1 VLRFPEQKILSN
13 LTVTLQAPSSCSV
26 PPSFTNT
33 LHHAREQKLR
43 CNVRR
48 CTHRALGK
56 GLPLVSIAI
65 ANAGGTEVSDL
76 HLEQW
81 SSGAVEQSTF
91 EQRNLRV
98 QKVLFCNAKA
108 LRECLQA
115 LRECLRGSLRAAY
128 APTVLAYTGI
138 AYADYGFCLREVL
151 IATSY

>member
-1 VLRFPEQKILSN
+1 MLEEPK
-13 LTVTLQAPSSCSV
+13 SV
-26 PPSFTNT
+26 IFT
-33 LHHAREQKLR
+33 
-43 CNVRR
+43 
-48 CTHRALGK
+48 
-56 GLPLVSIAI
+56 
-65 ANAGGTEVSDL
+65 
-76 HLEQW
+76 W

-98 QKVLFCNAKA
+98 QKVLFCNAK
-108 LRECLQA
+108 A